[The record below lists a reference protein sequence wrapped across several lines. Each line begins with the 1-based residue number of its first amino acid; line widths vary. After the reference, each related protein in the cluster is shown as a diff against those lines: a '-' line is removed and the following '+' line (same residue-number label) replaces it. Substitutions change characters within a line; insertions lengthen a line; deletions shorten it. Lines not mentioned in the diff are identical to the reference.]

1 MSVNKRVSREPARM
15 AGAFVAMVVA
25 SVAFTAT
32 ASMSALAQSSSAPPS
47 FEQILPR
54 GRIAAVDDPVF
65 VPAAEA
71 KVLPESW
78 VLGVLIEGQPRAFS
92 LAVLNSHEIVN
103 DSIGDTNYAAV
114 W

>member
-1 MSVNKRVSREPARM
+1 MATRQPTLGRTLIPVALLAAMISAAWPAQP
-15 AGAFVAMVVA
+15 AVL
-25 SVAFTAT
+25 S
-32 ASMSALAQSSSAPPS
+32 LAQQGGRPQD

-54 GRIAAVDDPVF
+54 GRIASIDQPIF
-65 VPAAEA
+65 VEAAAA

-78 VLGVLIEGQPRAFS
+78 VLGVMIEGQARAFS

>member
-1 MSVNKRVSREPARM
+1 MRHRKLTFGRAIAAAGLLAALLPAV
-15 AGAFVAMVVA
+15 GPA
-25 SVAFTAT
+25 SL
-32 ASMSALAQSSSAPPS
+32 ALAQQGGQPQN
-47 FEQILPR
+47 FEQVIPR
-54 GRIAAVDDPVF
+54 GRIASIDQPVF
-65 VPAAEA
+65 VEAAAA

-78 VLGVLIEGQPRAFS
+78 VLGVMIEGQARAFS

>member
-1 MSVNKRVSREPARM
+1 MRTRKLTFGRTLVAAALLTAMGSAAGPA
-15 AGAFVAMVVA
+15 
-25 SVAFTAT
+25 SI
-32 ASMSALAQSSSAPPS
+32 ALAQQGGQPRN
-47 FEQILPR
+47 FEQIIPR
-54 GRIAAVDDPVF
+54 GRIASIDQPVF
-65 VPAAEA
+65 IEAAAA

-78 VLGVLIEGQPRAFS
+78 VLGVVIDGQARAFS

>member
-1 MSVNKRVSREPARM
+1 MRSRKLTFGRAIAA
-15 AGAFVAMVVA
+15 AGLLAVMMPVVWSTGA
-25 SVAFTAT
+25 AI
-32 ASMSALAQSSSAPPS
+32 AQQGGQPQN

-54 GRIAAVDDPVF
+54 GRIASIDQPVF
-65 VPAAEA
+65 VEAAAA

-78 VLGVLIEGQPRAFS
+78 ILGVTIEGQARAFS

>member
-1 MSVNKRVSREPARM
+1 MRTRQPIFGRAAAV
-15 AGAFVAMVVA
+15 AGLLVVAMA
-25 SVAFTAT
+25 AT
-32 ASMSALAQSSSAPPS
+32 APAGQALAQQGGQPQD

-54 GRIAAVDDPVF
+54 GRIASIDQPVF
-65 VPAAEA
+65 VEAAAA

-78 VLGVLIEGQPRAFS
+78 VLGVMIDGQARAFS

>member
-1 MSVNKRVSREPARM
+1 MRTRKLTFGPMM
-15 AGAFVAMVVA
+15 AAAALLTAMV
-25 SVAFTAT
+25 
-32 ASMSALAQSSSAPPS
+32 SAAGPACIALEQQNGQPRN
-47 FEQILPR
+47 FEQIIPR
-54 GRIAAVDDPVF
+54 GGIASIDQPIF
-65 VPAAEA
+65 VEAAAA

-78 VLGVLIEGQPRAFS
+78 VLGVVIDGQARAFS

>member
-1 MSVNKRVSREPARM
+1 MRVRRLTFSRALVAAAILTAMMPA
-15 AGAFVAMVVA
+15 AWPANP
-25 SVAFTAT
+25 
-32 ASMSALAQSSSAPPS
+32 ALAQQGGQPQN
-47 FEQILPR
+47 FEQIIPR
-54 GRIAAVDDPVF
+54 GRIASIDQPVF
-65 VPAAEA
+65 VEAAAA

-78 VLGVLIEGQPRAFS
+78 VLGVMIEGQARAFS